1 MKKWINFFQ
10 NYRNVPIND
19 DSDLLYQVALTVS
32 GKPISKDLFNCII
45 SDINYNL
52 KLNNSDNLMDLC
64 CGNGVI
70 TYEISKKV
78 KTITGIDS
86 SELYIENA
94 KKYKKS
100 KSTEYILMD
109 IIDIDT
115 IDTIYSQK
123 FTKVLFY
130 GSVAY
135 FDKKELTIILGKLY
149 NLTTDDVIIVI
160 GSVLDFSKR
169 YNFYNTLGRKCQ
181 YLFNNLLN
189 KDFGL
194 GNWWKQDVLLE
205 ICNEQGYNCTFLAQ
219 NPLLN
224 TAHYRFDC
232 ILTKNKIPGI

>member
-19 DSDLLYQVALTVS
+19 DTDLLYQVALTVS
-32 GKPISKDLFNCII
+32 GKPISNELFNCII
-45 SDINYNL
+45 SDIDNNL
-52 KLNNSDNLMDLC
+52 KLNKSDNLLDLC

-70 TYEISKKV
+70 TYELSEKV
-78 KTITGIDS
+78 KIITGIDS
-86 SELYIENA
+86 SKLYIENA
-94 KKYKKS
+94 RKYKKS
-100 KSTEYILMD
+100 NSTEYIVMD
-109 IIDIDT
+109 AIDIEN
-115 IDTIYSQK
+115 IGTIYSQK

-135 FDKKELTIILGKLY
+135 FDKKELALILDKIY
-149 NLTTDDVIIVI
+149 KLTTDDVIIMI

-169 YNFYNTLGRKCQ
+169 YKFYNTLGRKCQ

-194 GNWWKQDVLLE
+194 GNWWKQDVLIE
-205 ICNEQGYNCTFLAQ
+205 MCNELGYNCAIVAQ

-232 ILTKNKIPGI
+232 ILTKN